1 MVASAR
7 CVHREI
13 KENLKTSNVSCA
25 EPSSVSTV
33 SQCLRRCDLFG
44 QAGNWRG
51 GLWHLR
57 CNLRPIQISAGYDPP
72 SRWRFWPDMKPAK
85 SLQRNAQVA
94 PNSLG
99 SPSLLAAIDSI
110 WRARFFVR
118 NVLARHRGL
127 RHLVLAIS
135 VEPLGQQIV
144 DRHVV
149 ARDFKRKPLHRR
161 RQAAARA

>member
-1 MVASAR
+1 MR
-7 CVHREI
+7 
-13 KENLKTSNVSCA
+13 
-25 EPSSVSTV
+25 
-33 SQCLRRCDLFG
+33 
-44 QAGNWRG
+44 
-51 GLWHLR
+51 
-57 CNLRPIQISAGYDPP
+57 
-72 SRWRFWPDMKPAK
+72 PAK

-99 SPSLLAAIDSI
+99 SPGLLAAIDSI

-127 RHLVLAIS
+127 RHLVLEIS

-149 ARDFKRKPLHRR
+149 SLKPKCTTAVARKITRDLNEDVRERVRGLANTEAFQQSRLIDGNRHRV
-161 RQAAARA
+161 RATFMEMGFGCAVGQYI